1 MQHRHLSP
9 PRHALGAELKSE
21 QYVSAAP
28 TAIHASIARR
38 GPGDVPAATIR
49 SIWTVTAT
57 AFRRVRQGLLAKETV
72 DTADAAFC

>member
-9 PRHALGAELKSE
+9 PRHALGAELKLE

-38 GPGDVPAATIR
+38 GPGDVPAATTR
-49 SIWTVTAT
+49 SIWTVTAS
-57 AFRRVRQGLLAKETV
+57 AFRRVLQDLLAKATV
-72 DTADAAFC
+72 NTADAAFC